1 MLTVNVNNPEGFLA
15 YNQPFV
21 EIPVHWLVD
30 FVYETD
36 EIVTLEGIEDWNE
49 AYELAESWFWET
61 FDPAEHIH
69 KPEGYNF
76 AGWEYYAHKDAHGL
90 VTIYFKEEVQK

>member
-15 YNQPFV
+15 YNRPFV
-21 EIPVHWLVD
+21 EVPLNWLVD
-30 FVYETD
+30 LFHEADVL
-36 EIVTLEGIEDWNE
+36 VALEDIEDWDE

-61 FDPAEHIH
+61 FDPAEYIH

-76 AGWEYYAHKDAHGL
+76 TGWEYCAHKDAYGL
-90 VTIYFKEEVQK
+90 VTIYFKEEVQE